1 VPTHLQHDP
10 IRSDI
15 VFFFAL
21 SFFFICVP
29 VSQDQDRRPSGQSI
43 NLWAPFLAPQMNLSL
58 TPNLA
63 FGFIF
68 FFRVSSASAAAAVV
82 DSSISKGFQGL
93 Y

>member
-21 SFFFICVP
+21 SFFCVP

-68 FFRVSSASAAAAVV
+68 FRVSSASAAAAVV